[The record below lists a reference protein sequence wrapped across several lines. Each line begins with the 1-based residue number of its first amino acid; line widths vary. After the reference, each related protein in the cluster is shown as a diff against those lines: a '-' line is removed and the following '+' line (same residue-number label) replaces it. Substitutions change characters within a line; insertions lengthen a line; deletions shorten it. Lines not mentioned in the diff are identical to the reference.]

1 MAEVSRITLRALSR
15 AFWSDTEGVNVS
27 CCRVSFGSVSRMT
40 LGVSAGV
47 TLEMIEIV
55 LWSDLEDVSEDDSGV
70 ISGVTSVVW
79 VVI

>member
-1 MAEVSRITLRALSR
+1 MAKVSWIALRVLLGV
-15 AFWSDTEGVNVS
+15 FWSDIEGVNVS
-27 CCRVSFGSVSRMT
+27 CYRISFGSVSRTT

-55 LWSDLEDVSEDDSGV
+55 LWSDLEDVSEDDSRV
-70 ISGVTSVVW
+70 ICGVTSVVW